1 MRVMLDT
8 NVLVSAI
15 IFPNA
20 EMDSLIRKAALEH
33 QLVLSSCIIDE
44 LLAVTRRKFPTK
56 IKDVDR
62 FLARIPFE
70 LVYTPSE
77 PEPGSFSIRD
87 KTDYPILYSAITEDV
102 DLFVTGDS
110 DFDDV
115 EIEKPEIV
123 TPTEFLENY

>member
-20 EMDSLIRKAALEH
+20 KMDSLIRKATLEH
-33 QLVLSSCIIDE
+33 QLVLSSNIIDE
-44 LLAVTRRKFPTK
+44 LLAATRRKFPAK

-62 FLARIPFE
+62 FLARIPYE
-70 LVYTPSE
+70 LVYAPSE
-77 PEPGSFSIRD
+77 PEPDSFSIRD
-87 KTDYPILYSAITEDV
+87 KADYPILYSAITEDV

-110 DFDDV
+110 DFDNV

-123 TPTEFLENY
+123 TPSEFLENY